1 MIDEGVE
8 ELEKRAYRDELRQAR
23 MEGHA
28 QGRTEGRATLVCRL
42 AALKFGPETA
52 EQLSQL
58 LEGIAD
64 PGRVARVG
72 ERIIECETGAELLSR
87 VARRVPDRDPERE
100 HALLVW
106 EVLKAWV
113 LARAESRGLGDEVT
127 EEMKRLDERITRICE
142 SNEWETGAQLMARA
156 GEGRAS

>member
-1 MIDEGVE
+1 MIDAGVE
-8 ELEKRAYRDELRQAR
+8 ELKERAYREGLRQAR

-28 QGRTEGRATLVCRL
+28 QGRMEGSATLVCRL
-42 AALKFGPETA
+42 AGLKFGPETA

-64 PGRVARVG
+64 PGRIARVG

-87 VARRVPDRDPERE
+87 VVRRVPDRDPKRE

-113 LARAESRGLGDEVT
+113 SAGAESWGLGDEVM
-127 EEMKRLDERITRICE
+127 EEMKRLDEQITRICE
-142 SNEWETGAQLMARA
+142 RNEWETSAQLMARTR
-156 GEGRAS
+156 EG